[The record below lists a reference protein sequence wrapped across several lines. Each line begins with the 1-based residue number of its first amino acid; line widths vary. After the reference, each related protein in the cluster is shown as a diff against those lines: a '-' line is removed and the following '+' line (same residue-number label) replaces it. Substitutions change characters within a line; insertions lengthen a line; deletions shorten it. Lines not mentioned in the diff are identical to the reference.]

1 MRITTLLVGSLSAC
15 VAAPVVAQ
23 ECCGPQPV
31 VVQSYRLEYK
41 PVYEERQITAY
52 RIENET
58 VYDQREVTTYKP
70 VWETQMRERRYTVA
84 KPVYETSERE
94 ERYTVQKPV
103 YETQIRDE
111 SYDVVRMVP
120 ETSER
125 EERFI
130 VQKPVMETSTREERY
145 VVRKA
150 LYETSEREECYT
162 VMEPV
167 TVCKPVQ
174 VDMGQYV
181 TNYVAQPGAIRTRLG
196 WQGSSPVVDQ
206 AGGAVAY
213 QRGGL
218 YWTPT
223 QAPAVLVPQTAYVP
237 NIVTQNVQ
245 ETVMQ
250 PRTEVRK
257 VPVQTVRYVDEEMIR
272 QVPVQV
278 CKMVNEE
285 QVRRVPVTTYKQV
298 VERVPKQVSV
308 QVCKM
313 VNEELVRK
321 IPVTTMKM
329 TYEERVEQNP
339 VQVCKYEAV
348 VSTVQ
353 TPRIVEKRVPVTY
366 TQRVCKY
373 VAQRVPLDACGNPIQ
388 VMSPSSGA
396 AVIVRE
402 SQTSPTEPASPSDN
416 PADRRPA
423 LPPGA
428 GPVDEKKVNV
438 NKPTVAPPAA
448 IKEEVNVEIKEE
460 ITISPPTK

>member
-1 MRITTLLVGSLSAC
+1 MRVTTSLVASLLSCA
-15 VAAPVVAQ
+15 AAPVFAQ
-23 ECCGPQPV
+23 ECCGPAPV
-31 VVQSYRLEYK
+31 VVQLYRLEYR
-41 PVYEERQITAY
+41 PVYEERQVTAY

-58 VYDQREVTTYKP
+58 VYDQRQITSYKP

-111 SYDVVRMVP
+111 SYDVVRSIP

-125 EERFI
+125 EERYV
-130 VQKPVMETSTREERY
+130 VQRPVMETSTREERY

-150 LYETSEREECYT
+150 LYETSEREEAYT

-181 TNYVAQPGAIRTRLG
+181 TNYVAQPGPVRTRLN
-196 WQGSSPVVDQ
+196 WQGAACVTDP
-206 AGGAVAY
+206 ATGMTAY

-223 QAPAVLVPQTAYVP
+223 QAPPTLVPQTTYVP
-237 NIVTQNVQ
+237 NVVTQNVQ

-250 PRTEVRK
+250 PRTAVRK

-278 CKMVNEE
+278 CKIVNEE

-313 VNEELVRK
+313 INEEVVRK
-321 IPVTTMKM
+321 VPVTTMKM

-348 VSTVQ
+348 VETVQ
-353 TPRIVEKRVPVTY
+353 VPRCVEKRVPVVY

-373 VAQRVPLDACGNPIQ
+373 VCNRVPLDACGNPIQ
-388 VMSPSSGA
+388 VMSPTTSS
-396 AVIVRE
+396 VILRD
-402 SQTSPTEPASPSDN
+402 SQPAPSPPTYSGDNSATQQPS
-416 PADRRPA
+416 

-438 NKPTVAPPAA
+438 NKEPTEAPPA
-448 IKEEVNVEIKEE
+448 KKDET
-460 ITISPPTK
+460 TIELKPESTVTPPTK